1 MTFPSLFF
9 VIVGFNVSQLAFFEK
24 QEKQIFLKSFS
35 FIKKLW
41 DTMQLIT
48 TTFPL

>member
-24 QEKQIFLKSFS
+24 QEEQSF
-35 FIKKLW
+35 
-41 DTMQLIT
+41 
-48 TTFPL
+48 